1 MNWWVAWPG
10 FVLAVLVLVW
20 TGYHFSL
27 RTLRVVTAVAAL
39 AAVAAIPWYGLT
51 LKRAAPGGFSG
62 SFARGADAIGVSFF
76 HARPGEVGWIVI
88 VVAFVIGYR
97 ELEVWALRNQARSL
111 DTSALARSRPDAD
124 GGEPRDDDMSDK
136 QRYDRLAPELKFRLP
151 AVEVR
156 SPAILPGGSR
166 TSGLASIAEASGF
179 AAGGLAGAI
188 IKLFG
193 MLWPGA
199 RRLRVHV
206 WVERTPGRTGIDDVT
221 RVTVDL
227 DDPRTGL
234 SLATKTLAA
243 GSLDAAASAVA
254 GYVARH
260 IFAEDRTAPPWCTGA
275 ADGRD
280 LAALLLARQV
290 RDYPESEE
298 LVGQAR
304 ATQIQI
310 LESVAHGKQCA
321 GVARYE
327 LAQLYDLTG
336 RHVEAL
342 LVHAVNR
349 AQYPHFYRGRYRL
362 AMSLEMIASAEPGVA
377 IRAAEVP
384 RFNEALRNLRRCGV
398 LPADLPDLK
407 LADLDPAGD
416 GVTGL
421 PPGLRAG
428 LLDAAGDELR
438 AIRRYLSLP
447 NVVLRSFWR
456 RDERGILKPYLRQ
469 PYRQS
474 FHDGVGAALL
484 LVAVRRAHIAPGPDE
499 PAGRR
504 PDRARTTIRIAAAI
518 TGNGSAL
525 ARAVGMPA
533 DGGLEHGP
541 PPLTKSLRTRHLFR
555 PYRTRSWQASY
566 NLACAYAAVAQVRQA
581 AGADAGELRDLAGR
595 VVGSLEFTVCSP
607 ECELDRPW
615 DWISNDPDFGCLHSS
630 DEKAFAE
637 FREFLTAQKRRDY
650 PPVPAVPAVPAV
662 PDPARV
668 KRRPQSRTRSSSS
681 GGETTS
687 NSAPTPPSSSIGH
700 SS

>member
-1 MNWWVAWPG
+1 
-10 FVLAVLVLVW
+10 
-20 TGYHFSL
+20 
-27 RTLRVVTAVAAL
+27 
-39 AAVAAIPWYGLT
+39 
-51 LKRAAPGGFSG
+51 
-62 SFARGADAIGVSFF
+62 
-76 HARPGEVGWIVI
+76 
-88 VVAFVIGYR
+88 
-97 ELEVWALRNQARSL
+97 
-111 DTSALARSRPDAD
+111 
-124 GGEPRDDDMSDK
+124 
-136 QRYDRLAPELKFRLP
+136 
-151 AVEVR
+151 
-156 SPAILPGGSR
+156 
-166 TSGLASIAEASGF
+166 
-179 AAGGLAGAI
+179 
-188 IKLFG
+188 
-193 MLWPGA
+193 
-199 RRLRVHV
+199 
-206 WVERTPGRTGIDDVT
+206 
-221 RVTVDL
+221 
-227 DDPRTGL
+227 
-234 SLATKTLAA
+234 
-243 GSLDAAASAVA
+243 
-254 GYVARH
+254 
-260 IFAEDRTAPPWCTGA
+260 
-275 ADGRD
+275 
-280 LAALLLARQV
+280 V

-398 LPADLPDLK
+398 LPADLPDL
-407 LADLDPAGD
+407 DPAGD

-421 PPGLRAG
+421 PAGLRAG

-438 AIRRYLSLP
+438 AIRQYLSLP

-484 LVAVRRAHIAPGPDE
+484 LVAVRRAH
-499 PAGRR
+499 
-504 PDRARTTIRIAAAI
+504 
-518 TGNGSAL
+518 SAL
-525 ARAVGMPA
+525 ARAVGMPG
-533 DGGLEHGP
+533 DSGL
-541 PPLTKSLRTRHLFR
+541 
-555 PYRTRSWQASY
+555 
-566 NLACAYAAVAQVRQA
+566 
-581 AGADAGELRDLAGR
+581 
-595 VVGSLEFTVCSP
+595 

-650 PPVPAVPAVPAV
+650 PPVPAVP
-662 PDPARV
+662 DPARV

>member
-10 FVLAVLVLVW
+10 FVLVVLALIW

-27 RTLRVVTAVAAL
+27 RTLRAVTAVAAL

-88 VVAFVIGYR
+88 VVAFVLGYR
-97 ELEVWALRNQARSL
+97 ELEVWALHNQARSL
-111 DTSALARSRPDAD
+111 DTSALGSSGLVGSRPDSQ
-124 GGEPRDDDMSDK
+124 GSEVRDDDMSDK
-136 QRYDRLAPELKFRLP
+136 QRYDRLAAELKFRLP

-234 SLATKTLAA
+234 NLATKTLAA
-243 GSLDAAASAVA
+243 GSLDAAASVVA
-254 GYVARH
+254 GYVARY

-304 ATQIQI
+304 ATQIQL

-349 AQYPHFYRGRYRL
+349 AQHPHFYRGRYRL
-362 AMSLEMIASAEPGVA
+362 AMSLEMIASAEPRAA
-377 IRAAEVP
+377 ISAAEVP
-384 RFNEALRNLRRCGV
+384 QFNEALRNLRRCGV
-398 LPADLPDLK
+398 L
-407 LADLDPAGD
+407 LAGQPDLDPADLNPAAD
-416 GVTGL
+416 GVTRL

-428 LLDAAGDELR
+428 LLEAAWNELR

-447 NVVLRSFWR
+447 NVLLRSFWR

-484 LVAVRRAHIAPGPDE
+484 LVAVRRAHIAPE

-518 TGNGSAL
+518 TGDGSAL
-525 ARAVGMPA
+525 ARAVGMPGA
-533 DGGLEHGP
+533 SVLEHGP
-541 PPLTKSLRTRHLFR
+541 PPVTKSLRTRHLFR
-555 PYRTRSWQASY
+555 PYRTRSWQAGY

-581 AGADAGELRDLAGR
+581 AGAGQDELRDLAGR
-595 VVGSLEFTVCSP
+595 VVSSLEFTVCSP

-615 DWISNDPDFGCLHSS
+615 DWISNDPDFGCLHSGN
-630 DEKAFAE
+630 EKAFAD
-637 FREFLTAQKRRDY
+637 FREFLAAQKRRDY
-650 PPVPAVPAVPAV
+650 PP
-662 PDPARV
+662 
-668 KRRPQSRTRSSSS
+668 RP
-681 GGETTS
+681 G
-687 NSAPTPPSSSIGH
+687 
-700 SS
+700 